1 MLRRSLMFTSVRE
14 EEAKEKGLQPALKNL
29 TGSWDTALEKSEFEK
44 NLLIFNY
51 LLQMQKCS
59 TTVSI
64 NSSKGSKRLACMN
77 KEQLTNVRLG
87 K

>member
-14 EEAKEKGLQPALKNL
+14 EEAKEKGGLQPALKNL
-29 TGSWDTALEKSEFEK
+29 TGSWDTALEKSEFE